1 MFYMSKKLVV
11 SSRTRTLL
19 GLPPDEPK
27 RSSLRFPRYS
37 VPMSRRPISM
47 RTAPPIPR
55 KTAPRNIRYINFER
69 TKRLLDIQPPAKK
82 KTISPRQAA
91 AVESLIK
98 DFQKLTIKPKTFAN
112 LTPAQ
117 QMALKKLKR
126 SMAARRVIQT
136 AAKLFNSKNM
146 VNKFK
151 QVLLNAAQTRE
162 HQAAQRI
169 ANESKRPHTV
179 PQLRHMPWNMRPD
192 SRMPNEGNPATF
204 KRNLMTWNPNDPLL
218 LNWIKVAKK
227 IRNNYSKGTLT
238 PVPPLQKNFLGK
250 PSAFGKAKRNYD
262 RNVKEFIYSMYV
274 TKLHHLKK

>member
-1 MFYMSKKLVV
+1 
-11 SSRTRTLL
+11 
-19 GLPPDEPK
+19 
-27 RSSLRFPRYS
+27 
-37 VPMSRRPISM
+37 M

-55 KTAPRNIRYINFER
+55 QTAPRNIRYINFER
-69 TKRLLDIQPPAKK
+69 TKRLLGIQPSRKRVSTFEQPPAKKK

-151 QVLLNAAQTRE
+151 QVLFNAAQTRE

-169 ANESKRPHTV
+169 ANESKQPYPV
-179 PQLRHMPWNMRPD
+179 PQLRYVPWNMRPG
-192 SRMPNEGNPATF
+192 SRMPNERNPVTF
-204 KRNLMTWNPNDPLL
+204 KRNLMLWDSRDPLL

-238 PVPPLQKNFLGK
+238 PVPPLRKNFLGK
-250 PSAFGKAKRNYD
+250 PSAFDNAKRNYD
-262 RNVKEFIYSMYV
+262 RNVKDFIYSMYV
-274 TKLHHLKK
+274 TKLHHLRK